1 MAILGPLFQ
10 RIVDLQK
17 TMPKVRKRKNPAT
30 IQKNSLKKLLWKAQ
44 NTSFGKHYNFGDIY
58 FASDP
63 VKAFQKNVPVFDYN
77 KIYEAWWHRTLN
89 GEQDVC
95 WPGKTKYFALS
106 SGTSEAA
113 SKHIPITADI
123 LRSIKRTSI
132 RQILSL
138 ANYDILVE
146 VLGKGFLAIGGST
159 NLRFKGT
166 YFEGDLSGI
175 SARSVP
181 FWFQQFNKP
190 GMAINM
196 ERDWETKIEKIVDSA
211 KDWDIGFIAGVPAWV
226 QIVIEKVIERYH
238 AKTIH
243 DVWPNLRVFVHGGVS
258 LEPYRKS
265 FEKYFAHPII
275 YIDTYLASEGF
286 VAFQTR
292 PETQSMQMNLNNGI
306 FFEFVPFTDKN
317 FDAEGAIVDQP
328 ETLLIDEVEEDK
340 EYALLM
346 STNAGAWRY
355 LIGDTIK
362 FTSKL
367 RSEILI
373 TGRTKHFL
381 SLCGEHLSVDN
392 MNHAIA
398 RLADEFNLVINE
410 YTVAG
415 INYEGRFAHNWY
427 VGVNEKADVVQFRKR
442 LDEILCE
449 INDDYAV
456 ERQAALKEIFVELLP
471 ISVFHEWMRSKG
483 KQGGSHK
490 FPRVMKKAQ
499 LDEWKSF
506 IAAQTQLAF

>member
-17 TMPKVRKRKNPAT
+17 TIPKVRKRKKPET
-30 IQKNSLKKLLWKAQ
+30 IQKNTLKKLLWKAQ
-44 NTSFGKHYNFGDIY
+44 NTSFGKNYNFSDIY
-58 FASDP
+58 FSNDP
-63 VKAFQKNVPVFDYN
+63 IKAFQKNVPVFDYN
-77 KIYEAWWHRTLN
+77 KIYNAWWHRALQ
-89 GEQDVC
+89 GEADVC

-138 ANYDILVE
+138 ANYDILVD

-175 SARSVP
+175 SARTVP

-190 GMAINM
+190 GMTINM
-196 ERDWETKIEKIVDSA
+196 ERDWEVKIEKIVESA

-226 QIVIEKVIERYH
+226 QIVIEKVIERYN

-265 FEKYFAHPII
+265 FEKYFSYPII

-286 VAFQTR
+286 IAFQSR
-292 PETQSMQMNLNNGI
+292 PKTTSMQMNLNNGI
-306 FFEFVPFTDKN
+306 FFEFVPFTDRN
-317 FDAEGAIVDQP
+317 FDAEGAMVEFP
-328 ETLLIDEVEEDK
+328 ETLTIDEVEEET

-398 RLADEFNLVINE
+398 KLADEFNVVINE
-410 YTVAG
+410 YTVGG
-415 INYEGRFAHNWY
+415 INYQGRFAHHWY
-427 VGVNEKADVVQFRKR
+427 VGISKPVDQQEFKAR
-442 LDEILCE
+442 LDAILCE

-456 ERQAALKEIFVELLP
+456 ERKAALKEIIVEFVPLA
-471 ISVFHEWMRSKG
+471 VFHEWMRAKG

-490 FPRVMKKAQ
+490 FPRVMKKVQ
-499 LDEWKSF
+499 LEEWANF
-506 IAAQTQLAF
+506 IKDHQHLTF